1 MLTTLGLLLS
11 FALPAPQSSVEVA
24 PQLIQ
29 YEKQQ
34 LQERNRLN
42 ARQKRAE
49 IVVPTEMFSE
59 YKHLNIPAALL
70 NRAFD
75 PANHVSEG
83 FHFDPVNVHKLD
95 LTVTEPFL
103 LERGIKEIIGAGVS
117 NFYGSTDNRVQ
128 NIMTGLERYDGKIIP
143 KDGTFSFN
151 EMLDEIDEENGYAW
165 AKTILAGKDR
175 WGLGGGICQVSTNVF
190 RAALNAGMP
199 IKERRAHS
207 YNLSKYSPAGLDAT
221 IYKGHQD
228 LQFVNDTPGDVLI
241 RVVRRENYLAV
252 FFVGTRDRSVSLEKK
267 SHWQGYDGRVAT
279 HWTRTIKKG
288 GLTLTEDFGSQYS
301 GSY

>member
-1 MLTTLGLLLS
+1 MLTTLGLLLT
-11 FALPAPQSSVEVA
+11 FTQPVPPAVVEVD
-24 PQLIQ
+24 PQLIAF
-29 YEKQQ
+29 EKQQ

-49 IVVPTEMFSE
+49 IVVPQE
-59 YKHLNIPAALL
+59 L
-70 NRAFD
+70 AFD
-75 PANHVSEG
+75 KSNHVPEG
-83 FHFDPVNVHKLD
+83 FHFDPLKANKLE

-103 LERGIKEIIGAGVS
+103 LERGIKEVIGAGVS
-117 NFYGSTDNRVQ
+117 NFYGSNDNRVQ

-143 KDGTFSFN
+143 RGALFSFN
-151 EMLDEIDEENGYAW
+151 EMLDEINEENGYAW

-175 WGLGGGICQVSTNVF
+175 WGLGGGICQVSTNIF
-190 RAALNAGMP
+190 RAALNAGLP

-207 YNLSKYSPAGLDAT
+207 YITSKYSPAGLDAT

-228 LQFVNDTPGDVLI
+228 LQFLNDTPGDILI
-241 RVVRRENYLAV
+241 RVVRRDHHLAV
-252 FFVGTRDRSVSLEKK
+252 FFIGTRDRSVVVEKK
-267 SHWQGYDGRVAT
+267 SRWQGYDGRLAT

-288 GLTLTEDFGSQYS
+288 GLTLSEDFSSNYS

>member
-1 MLTTLGLLLS
+1 MLTTLGLLLTFTQPS
-11 FALPAPQSSVEVA
+11 PPEKVEVA
-24 PQLIQ
+24 PQLIA

-49 IVVPTEMFSE
+49 IVVPTELFAE
-59 YKHLNIPAALL
+59 YKHLHIPAALL

-75 PANHVSEG
+75 KANHVPEG
-83 FHFDPVNVHKLD
+83 FHFDPLNINKLE

-103 LERGIKEIIGAGVS
+103 LERGIKEVVGVGVS
-117 NFYGSTDNRVQ
+117 NFYGSTPNRVQ
-128 NIMTGLERYDGKIIP
+128 NIMTGLKRYDGKIIP

-151 EMLDEIDEENGYAW
+151 EMLDEIEEENGYAW
-165 AKTILAGKDR
+165 AKTILNGKDR
-175 WGLGGGICQVSTNVF
+175 WGLGGGICQVSTNIF
-190 RAALNAGMP
+190 RAALNSGMA
-199 IKERRAHS
+199 IKERRGHT

-228 LQFVNDTPGDVLI
+228 LQFVNNTPSDVLI

-252 FFVGTRDRSVSLEKK
+252 FFIGTRDRTVTVEKK
-267 SHWQGYDGRVAT
+267 SHWQGYDGRMAT

-288 GLTLTEDFGSQYS
+288 GITLSEDFGSNYS